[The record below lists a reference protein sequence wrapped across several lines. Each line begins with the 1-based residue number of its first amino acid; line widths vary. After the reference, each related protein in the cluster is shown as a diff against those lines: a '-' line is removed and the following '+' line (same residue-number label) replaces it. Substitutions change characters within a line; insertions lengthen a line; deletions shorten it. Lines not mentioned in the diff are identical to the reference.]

1 MAIDYKILGE
11 RIKNQRK
18 TKGMTQEHFAEHMNV
33 SVGYISQIERGI
45 TKVSLERLI
54 DISDYLACDIALL
67 LKGTN
72 INDNGYLTDEFNEL
86 VQQLSS
92 SEKKMLILLL
102 KEFIQNKDNFK

>member
-18 TKGMTQEHFAEHMNV
+18 TKDMTQEHFAEHMNV

-45 TKVSLERLI
+45 TK
-54 DISDYLACDIALL
+54 
-67 LKGTN
+67 
-72 INDNGYLTDEFNEL
+72 
-86 VQQLSS
+86 SS